1 MAICWKA
8 TQKRAG
14 IHFLPSTKNHAYV
27 AIPEQKLEKKRN
39 IKSNFAPLMMIGNMQ
54 VVSCSICVKKVA
66 RWESVLDSQTG
77 IVK

>member
-27 AIPEQKLEKKRN
+27 AIPEQKLEKK
-39 IKSNFAPLMMIGNMQ
+39 
-54 VVSCSICVKKVA
+54 
-66 RWESVLDSQTG
+66 ET
-77 IVK
+77 